1 MPEKKGLA
9 IASLALGLVGLF
21 SAGGLLVGSLLGL
34 GLAAA
39 ALSRR
44 SSDGRDVAWAGL
56 AANLFALLTVVPVVV
71 AGLAYRSSP
80 LPLFDD
86 SLPQPA
92 QNDDLAFVALP
103 PPPPPPPPAQSS
115 SPSPT
120 VMRPPVERPLEKRQ
134 GSLAPRPERRPAAE
148 DPLQPVRI
156 GGSIPEPRKLRNV
169 NPVYPPDALQARL
182 QGVVVLECTI
192 DTAGK
197 VTEVRTLRGVPLLT
211 EAAVAAVKQWEY
223 TPTLLN
229 GVPVPVIM
237 TVTVNFKLS

>member
-1 MPEKKGLA
+1 VPQKKGLA
-9 IASLALGLVGLF
+9 IASLTLGIAGLF
-21 SAGGLLVGSLLGL
+21 SAGGLVIGSLLGL

-44 SSDGRDVAWAGL
+44 SPEGRDVAWAGL
-56 AANLFALLTVVPVVV
+56 AANLFALLTVVPIAAAV
-71 AGLAYRSSP
+71 LAYRSSP

-92 QNDDLAFVALP
+92 QNNDLAFVDLP
-103 PPPPPPPPAQSS
+103 PPPPPPPPPARSS
-115 SPSPT
+115 PPSPT
-120 VMRPPVERPLEKRQ
+120 VERPP
-134 GSLAPRPERRPAAE
+134 AE
-148 DPLQPVRI
+148 APLQPRRV
-156 GGSIPEPRKLRNV
+156 GGAIQEPRKLRNV
-169 NPVYPPDALQARL
+169 NPIYPPDALQARI

-192 DTAGK
+192 DHVGK
-197 VTEVRTLRGVPLLT
+197 VVAVRTLRGVPLLT

-223 TPTLLN
+223 TPTVLN